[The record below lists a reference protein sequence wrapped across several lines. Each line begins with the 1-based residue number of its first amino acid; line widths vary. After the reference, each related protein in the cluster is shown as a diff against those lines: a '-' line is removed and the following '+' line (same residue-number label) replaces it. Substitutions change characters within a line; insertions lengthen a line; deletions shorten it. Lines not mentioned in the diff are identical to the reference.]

1 MAMSSFEYRDGEL
14 YAEDIPLAQIA
25 EQYGTPTYVYSHA
38 AFIEAYRAFDNA
50 FARHPHL
57 VCYSVKANSNIAI
70 LEMLARLGSGFDIV
84 SGGELARVLKAGGD
98 PERVVFSGVGKQRWE
113 LTMALEAGIGCF
125 NVESEAEMTL
135 LASIAVSKNVV
146 APISIRVNPDV
157 DARTHPY
164 IATGLQENKFGVD
177 RTTASELYHRA
188 AATDGLRIV
197 GIDCHIGSQLTELG
211 PIIDAMERVLELVD
225 ELGASGIVLEHIDLG
240 GGLGVRY
247 HDEDPLHVDTYA
259 GAILQTLGNRP
270 QKLLFEPGRFI
281 AAEAGVLLS
290 QVQLVKRNGER
301 HFAVVDAAMNDLM
314 RPSLYN
320 AWRKV
325 SEVNPGGGS
334 RQNYSVVGP
343 VCETGDFLA
352 RDRELCLAA
361 GDLITIHTAGAYGF
375 VMSSNYN
382 TRGRPAE
389 ILVSR
394 DRSFCIRKRET
405 IEDLLAL
412 ESPLPAYLY

>member
-1 MAMSSFEYRDGEL
+1 MSSSGFDYRNGEL
-14 YAEDIPLAQIA
+14 YVEDVPLTRIAAE
-25 EQYGTPTYVYSHA
+25 YGTPTYVYSRA
-38 AFIEAYRAFDNA
+38 TFIDAYKAFDSA

-84 SGGELARVLKAGGD
+84 SGGELARVLRAGGD
-98 PERVVFSGVGKQRWE
+98 PTKVVFSGVGKQPWE
-113 LTMALEAGIGCF
+113 LSMALDAGIACF
-125 NVESEAEMTL
+125 NVESEAELTL
-135 LASIAVSKNVV
+135 LASIAASKGAIAPVSL
-146 APISIRVNPDV
+146 RVNPDV
-157 DARTHPY
+157 DAGTHPY

-177 RTTASELYHRA
+177 RSTAIELYRRA
-188 AATDGLRIV
+188 AESKELRVV

-225 ELGASGIVLEHIDLG
+225 ELTVTGFELEHIDLG

-247 HDEDPLHVDTYA
+247 HDETPLPVDTYA

-281 AAEAGVLLS
+281 AAEAGILLS
-290 QVQLVKRNGER
+290 RVQLVKRNGER

-320 AWRKV
+320 AWQKV
-325 SEVNPGGGS
+325 SEVVPRDGS
-334 RQNYSVVGP
+334 RENYSVVGP

-352 RDRELCLAA
+352 KDRELCLAA
-361 GDLITIHTAGAYGF
+361 DDLVAIHTAGAYGF

-389 ILVSR
+389 ILVSG

-405 IEDLLAL
+405 VDDLLAL
-412 ESPLPAYLY
+412 ESSLPTDLY